1 MIKVLQVMDGN
12 QYGGVYEIMLRIGR
26 NIKNIEFHYLTP
38 IKVYESSKSYNLNI
52 DRSTLQGR
60 LIYNHRLYKFLKINK
75 YDIVHISSGAFFFT
89 FFSAITSRFAGI
101 KRIVVHS
108 RNTPNINSIKKI
120 LIKILNPLYRK
131 ITNVHLS
138 CSKNAI
144 KSLFTKED
152 DVIVIKNGIEINKY
166 KFNEKIRNE
175 YRKKLNIE
183 DKIVYGHIGRFS
195 KQKNHEFLINLF
207 YELQKEQD
215 AILLLV
221 GDGELEN
228 NIKEQVKKLK
238 IEDKVIFL
246 GFRTDINNL
255 LNCMDIFLFP
265 SIYEGFG
272 NVLIESQ
279 TNGLPTFVSNPITEE
294 ANISKNFHKTNSYDI
309 NEWKE
314 EILKTKIDLNKRKY
328 AYKDTINSGFDIKE
342 TTKQLERI
350 YKDLI

>member
-294 ANISKNFHKTNSYDI
+294 ANISNNFHKINSFNI
-309 NEWKE
+309 SEWKD
-314 EILKTKIDLNKRKY
+314 EILKTKINLKTREY
-328 AYKDTINSGFDIKE
+328 AYINTIKAGFDIKE